1 MSRTMNGSLLVNVH
15 GLRDKSIKGREKGQ
29 ALGGPTTPEE
39 CRPHWSLAMLRPCE
53 VMEGQQNYG
62 EVTSHM
68 QTEAGDLDWGC
79 VTGRM
84 IKGGGMV
91 GSQQIGE

>member
-1 MSRTMNGSLLVNVH
+1 
-15 GLRDKSIKGREKGQ
+15 
-29 ALGGPTTPEE
+29 
-39 CRPHWSLAMLRPCE
+39 MLRPCE
-53 VMEGQQNYG
+53 VLEGQQDCG

-84 IKGGGMV
+84 SKGGDMV
-91 GSQQIGE
+91 GSQRICE